1 MGLSVHITQA
11 QNHSYWKGHETVS
24 SLTSCSKKGQHQIQ
38 TFLFRVLS
46 SQVSKTSKD
55 RDETSRSYDFAFV
68 LVEFHK
74 VIVDPFLQPVS
85 VPLDGSPAPEHVSW
99 SPQFA
104 VICKRDKTSSRLLIQ
119 MSKRTGP
126 RTGPCSAP
134 TATDIQGFHLLAT
147 IHWAWSSK
155 QSFMCWVVHPFRLS

>member
-1 MGLSVHITQA
+1 MGLSGHITQA
-11 QNHSYWKGHETVS
+11 QNHLYWKGHETVS
-24 SLTSCSKKGQHQIQ
+24 SLASCSKKGQHRIQ
-38 TFLFRVLS
+38 TCLLRVLS

-74 VIVDPFLQPVS
+74 VIVDPFLQPVL

-104 VICKRDKTSSRLLIQ
+104 VICKCDETSSRLLIQ

-126 RTGPCSAP
+126 CSAP
-134 TATDIQGFHLLAT
+134 TATDTQGFHLLAT

-155 QSFMCWVVHPFRLS
+155 QSFMCQVVHPFRLS